1 MAKIKYVHGCDD
13 TLNPCHIENRLF
25 NQSFALSIF
34 FLQIIHFFQT
44 QSPSN
49 DQYLH
54 ISLSFKA
61 LPTHFFQLDFRISL
75 RACSKVTIG
84 TSGAEDSA
92 KHFLNKGPSSPHRPI
107 ERLRST
113 LRNGKWRN
121 TKWKSTQL
129 PKYKQKHTNN
139 TIQKKVVRGSGV
151 PLNVCAVLREMES
164 ADRDGLLA
172 PSTKPAFYLFLYI
185 FYL

>member
-1 MAKIKYVHGCDD
+1 MFCFFYFF
-13 TLNPCHIENRLF
+13 TNN
-25 NQSFALSIF
+25 SFFRTIPATI
-34 FLQIIHFFQT
+34 
-44 QSPSN
+44 N
-49 DQYLH
+49 

-61 LPTHFFQLDFRISL
+61 FPTHFFQLDFRISL
-75 RACSKVTIG
+75 QACSKVTIG

-129 PKYKQKHTNN
+129 QKHKQKQQT
-139 TIQKKVVRGSGV
+139 TKTLRKKRWFAGRASHWRFALYSGRWKV
-151 PLNVCAVLREMES
+151 QIETDCWLHP
-164 ADRDGLLA
+164 
-172 PSTKPAFYLFLYI
+172 PSQLYI
-185 FYL
+185 SFYIFSTCSLPSQLYISILVSF